1 MQDYLSKGIV
11 LEGFKIDGEEIY
23 SDDEIKRILFSGI
36 NSFPNFESAC
46 RYFVGNFRN
55 HTDEIY
61 SKLNQK
67 YMEIY
72 TSDLPKDDPVRKE
85 AVAKSTA
92 LNNLVK
98 NDGVKL
104 FRNYFKKLQLGP
116 LNTYKLFIANLG
128 LYTSELTDTEL
139 LKLQKST
146 LQTLKKRKV
155 TFEDLP
161 SLLHINDLLCGCNQK
176 YNHIVIDEA
185 HDDMNPVSWT

>member
-1 MQDYLSKGIV
+1 MIL
-11 LEGFKIDGEEIY
+11 LE
-23 SDDEIKRILFSGI
+23 KRQW
-36 NSFPNFESAC
+36 
-46 RYFVGNFRN
+46 
-55 HTDEIY
+55 
-61 SKLNQK
+61 QK
-67 YMEIY
+67 
-72 TSDLPKDDPVRKE
+72 V
-85 AVAKSTA
+85 TA

-104 FRNYFKKLQLGP
+104 LRNYFKKLQLGP

-128 LYTSELTDTEL
+128 SYTSELTDTEL

-161 SLLHINDLLCGCNQK
+161 SLLHINNLLCGCNQK

-185 HDDMNPVSWT
+185 QDYGLFHFDALKETFPSSTFSIYGDLAQSIYSYRGIKDWESVALKYLVIIVNLEFK